1 MFVRNILED
10 ERVNYSKEC
19 KSEWQCT
26 NCGKKFYKDKFNDDK
41 LGFRLNKISNM
52 NNADLRKNKINSFIE
67 HNNITIQCIIERME
81 ESAKI
86 GNFCTNIQLICT
98 DEEIRNYQ
106 SYFKDRCIDVE
117 YTVINYVGKVNNVDV
132 NDYNVTLSWKF
143 NRK

>member
-19 KSEWQCT
+19 KSEWRCS

-52 NNADLRKNKINSFIE
+52 TNADLRKNKNNSFIE
-67 HNNITIQCIIERME
+67 RNNNTIQYIIERME

-86 GNFCTNIQLICT
+86 GNFCTNIQIICN

-106 SYFKDRCIDVE
+106 SYFKDRCLDVE
-117 YTVINYVGKVNNVDV
+117 YTIIGYAGKVNNVDV